1 MCCKATLLPP
11 DAYGPKA
18 PEGSEEFRFRT
29 IAIKPAFIL
38 SQLKATQLPVVF
50 LDIDL
55 EFQQFPNL
63 FTPGSWPNGP
73 RDVAIFNYWGNE
85 PDLEHAST
93 PTTGSGVI
101 FFNQVRVR
109 VS

>member
-38 SQLKATQLPVVF
+38 SQLKATRLPVVW
-50 LDIDL
+50 LDTDL
-55 EFQQFPNL
+55 EFHSFPRL
-63 FTPGSWPNGP
+63 FMPGRLGLGKGLGLGLGLWPAWSNP
-73 RDVAIFNYWGNE
+73 
-85 PDLEHAST
+85 S
-93 PTTGSGVI
+93 S
-101 FFNQVRVR
+101 
-109 VS
+109 